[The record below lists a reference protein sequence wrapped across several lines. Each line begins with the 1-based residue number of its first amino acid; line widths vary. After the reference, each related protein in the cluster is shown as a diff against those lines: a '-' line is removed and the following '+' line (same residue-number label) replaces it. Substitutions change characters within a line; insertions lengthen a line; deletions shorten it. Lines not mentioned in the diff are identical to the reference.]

1 MFAWAN
7 NKCFV
12 MMVVEGESVTAKTK
26 TGKEKRFNYAETFI
40 IPAAAWEFELVNN
53 GKPSTTFKHGCRFWL
68 I

>member
-1 MFAWAN
+1 
-7 NKCFV
+7 
-12 MMVVEGESVTAKTK
+12 MVVEGESVTAKTK

-40 IPAAAWEFELVNN
+40 IPAAAGRFELVNN